1 MASKHS
7 DVRTE
12 YISLRASLDPSPC
25 SNFAAKG
32 WSLKPDCSFEQFA
45 LIIYVF
51 IPVRVLNNCQGKGI
65 FFRGKEMIW
74 CLINILGTSR
84 VKSLFEGS
92 VDLCF
97 VTQQWNFIN
106 LIRFCWRLYW
116 QHLWKRNLHLQS
128 NPVVYLRSQGD
139 FVFWL
144 EEELVLCIW
153 E

>member
-1 MASKHS
+1 MVVSNCSKRKKKHLAVDMASKHS

-25 SNFAAKG
+25 SNFVAKG

-65 FFRGKEMIW
+65 FVRGKEMIW
-74 CLINILGTSR
+74 CLLNILGTSR

-106 LIRFCWRLYW
+106 LITDSAEGYIDNIYEKGTCTCRAI
-116 QHLWKRNLHLQS
+116 Q
-128 NPVVYLRSQGD
+128 
-139 FVFWL
+139 
-144 EEELVLCIW
+144 
-153 E
+153 